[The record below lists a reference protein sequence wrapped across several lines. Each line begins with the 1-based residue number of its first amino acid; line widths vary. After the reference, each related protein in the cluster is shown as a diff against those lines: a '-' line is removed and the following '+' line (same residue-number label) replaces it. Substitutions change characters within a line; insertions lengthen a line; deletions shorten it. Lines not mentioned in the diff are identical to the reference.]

1 MKNVYEYSLIIFDM
15 DGTLYYHRPV
25 QLQMARK
32 LLWSVCTRR
41 HGFQELSVI
50 LKYRKLRENWSTN
63 ATGIQDQAESQGE
76 TSGAGLEAE
85 QYRVLAEKVGISSEE
100 IQKII
105 QKWMFEIPLEGINRY
120 RDKKLI
126 ALLHDLVHVGK
137 KVVIYSDYYPEDKM
151 SKLELSEIPSFYG
164 GQQELDCMKPT
175 PKGVYFI
182 MEQMG
187 VTDQKDVLVIGDR
200 MSKDGQ
206 LAINAGVD
214 YLIVKKGRIRRRFQ
228 YTEEKALWTIR

>member
-1 MKNVYEYSLIIFDM
+1 MKNVREYNLVIFDM

-25 QLQMARK
+25 QLQMAMK
-32 LLWSVCTRR
+32 LLWSACTQK
-41 HGFQELSVI
+41 HGFRELSII
-50 LKYRKLRENWSTN
+50 LNYRKLRENWPTN
-63 ATGIQDQAESQGE
+63 ATEIRDKAGSQGE
-76 TSGAGLEAE
+76 TSSTGLESE
-85 QYRVLAEKVGISSEE
+85 QYTVLAEQIGVPVEE
-100 IQKII
+100 IQKTI
-105 QKWMFEIPLEGINRY
+105 QKWMFMVPLEGIDRY

-126 ALLHDLVHVGK
+126 SLLHDLVQAGK
-137 KVVIYSDYYPEDKM
+137 KVVIYSDYYPKDKM

-164 GQQELDCMKPT
+164 GQEELDCMKPN

-187 VTDQKDVLVIGDR
+187 VTDKNDVLVIGDR

-214 YLIVKKGRIRRRFQ
+214 YLIVKKGRVSRSLQ
-228 YTEEKALWTIR
+228 YK